1 MTDDEFLKLC
11 RVAPKTQQM
20 KVLLMTTTLVEY
32 KRRRQNAPAT
42 ADSVETQTVK
52 PAPAPIVVNPTPVEE
67 KPQRTPQYVPG
78 MDLNVFRAQVNAV
91 NGVKVAENDEDIL
104 RGKIKPD
111 TDF

>member
-1 MTDDEFLKLC
+1 
-11 RVAPKTQQM
+11 M

-52 PAPAPIVVNPTPVEE
+52 PTPAPLVVIPTPVEE

-78 MDLNVFRAQVNAV
+78 MDLNVLRAQINAV